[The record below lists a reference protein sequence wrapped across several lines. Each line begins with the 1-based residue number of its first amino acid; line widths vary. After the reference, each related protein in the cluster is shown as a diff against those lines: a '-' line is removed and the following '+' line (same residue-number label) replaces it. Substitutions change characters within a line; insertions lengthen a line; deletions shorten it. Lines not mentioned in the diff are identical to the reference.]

1 MRYHKQGRVY
11 SRLTAASM
19 RAFNLACQ
27 AVSADISNAAR
38 AEVTQQYEVCM
49 SIYATL
55 WQLKFP
61 RDGDDYL
68 GCEWITVT
76 AQGVPPHIGSPT
88 PGCGYEDG
96 DPYAAFL
103 PPPVHTDEDGDHEY
117 MRAVVLVTED
127 TLKGTERSPQE
138 YVQPLLV
145 LTGEAYATIT
155 FDTLYTQIC
164 DALRGDKPRVM
175 AQYLAP
181 GGRLR
186 ILFEDGTSK
195 ELDV

>member
-1 MRYHKQGRVY
+1 
-11 SRLTAASM
+11 
-19 RAFNLACQ
+19 
-27 AVSADISNAAR
+27 
-38 AEVTQQYEVCM
+38 M

-103 PPPVHTDEDGDHEY
+103 PPPVHTNAEGEAEY
-117 MRAVVLVTED
+117 LRAVVFVTEH

-138 YVQPLLV
+138 YVSPLLK
-145 LTGEAYATIT
+145 LTGEAYAHMT

-164 DALRGDKPRVM
+164 HALRGDKPRLV
-175 AQYLAP
+175 ATYLAP
-181 GGRLR
+181 GGRIRL
-186 ILFEDGTSK
+186 LFEDGRAR
-195 ELDV
+195 EVDL

>member
-1 MRYHKQGRVY
+1 
-11 SRLTAASM
+11 
-19 RAFNLACQ
+19 
-27 AVSADISNAAR
+27 
-38 AEVTQQYEVCM
+38 M

-61 RDGDDYL
+61 KDGDDYV

-103 PPPVHTDEDGDHEY
+103 PPSLHTDEDGDHEY
-117 MRAVVLVTED
+117 MRAVVLITED
-127 TLKGTERSPQE
+127 TRKGTDRSPQE

-145 LTGEAYATIT
+145 LTGEAYASMT
-155 FDTLYTQIC
+155 FDDLYTHIC
-164 DALRGDKPRVM
+164 NALRGDKPRVV
-175 AQYLAP
+175 AEYLAP
-181 GGRLR
+181 EGRLR